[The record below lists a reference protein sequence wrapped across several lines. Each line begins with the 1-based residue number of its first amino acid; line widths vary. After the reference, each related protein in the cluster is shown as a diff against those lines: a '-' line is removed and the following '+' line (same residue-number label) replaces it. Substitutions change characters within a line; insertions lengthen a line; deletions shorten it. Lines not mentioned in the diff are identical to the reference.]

1 MTKQEF
7 TELTG
12 INPTEEEFDKIHEL
26 YMATGA
32 EMDKQSFCA
41 AYKSCKD
48 MTLVNAL
55 YHSLAFSIDR
65 LKEERDRIEK
75 EREEINNIFEDLHE
89 RALAAADVILSVA
102 NKNEDKK
109 IYYYLN
115 EAALTLIGEYNVWMR
130 KLIRGYNMT
139 CDERESF
146 FNEIAELKGQV
157 EEYKYSGKIEKYDRE
172 KEKQIILW
180 QRKEDVTSRGKT
192 V

>member
-12 INPTEEEFDKIHEL
+12 INPTEDEFDKIHEL

-55 YHSLAFSIDR
+55 YHSLAFSINR

-75 EREEINNIFEDLHE
+75 ERKEDRKKLEDLWEKTDEAVLNILKISKDANDEDH
-89 RALAAADVILSVA
+89 AILNSIAVSLVGKFDVCMA
-102 NKNEDKK
+102 
-109 IYYYLN
+109 
-115 EAALTLIGEYNVWMR
+115 
-130 KLIRGYNMT
+130 KLDRGYVM
-139 CDERESF
+139 DAEEREYF
-146 FNEIAELKGQV
+146 YDKIADLRNKCEGF
-157 EEYKYSGKIEKYDRE
+157 E
-172 KEKQIILW
+172 
-180 QRKEDVTSRGKT
+180 
-192 V
+192 

>member
-55 YHSLAFSIDR
+55 YHNMLFSTSR
-65 LKEERDRIEK
+65 LKEERDSIEK
-75 EREEINNIFEDLHE
+75 ERKEDRKKLEDLWE
-89 RALAAADVILSVA
+89 KTDAAAVKILDVAERTTNPDHADFL
-102 NKNEDKK
+102 NKAAVSLVGQFDVCMTKLEKGYAMDEEERNFLIDE
-109 IYYYLN
+109 IY
-115 EAALTLIGEYNVWMR
+115 R
-130 KLIRGYNMT
+130 
-139 CDERESF
+139 
-146 FNEIAELKGQV
+146 LKG
-157 EEYKYSGKIEKYDRE
+157 
-172 KEKQIILW
+172 
-180 QRKEDVTSRGKT
+180 
-192 V
+192 

>member
-48 MTLVNAL
+48 LTLVNAL
-55 YHSLAFSIDR
+55 YHSLAFSIIR

-75 EREEINNIFEDLHE
+75 ERKEDRKKLEDLWE
-89 RALAAADVILSVA
+89 KTDEAVFNILKMS
-102 NKNEDKK
+102 EDAPDEDHA
-109 IYYYLN
+109 ILN
-115 EAALTLIGEYNVWMR
+115 SIAVSLVGKFEVCMA
-130 KLIRGYNMT
+130 KLDRGYVM
-139 CDERESF
+139 DAEEREYF
-146 FNEIAELKGQV
+146 YDKIADLRNKCEGF
-157 EEYKYSGKIEKYDRE
+157 E
-172 KEKQIILW
+172 
-180 QRKEDVTSRGKT
+180 
-192 V
+192 

>member
-55 YHSLAFSIDR
+55 YHSLAFSINR
-65 LKEERDRIEK
+65 LKEERDRIKKEWKEDRKKLEDLWEK
-75 EREEINNIFEDLHE
+75 ADEAVFNILKISEEAPDDDHAILNSTAVSLVGKFDVCMAKLDRGYVMDAEEREYFYDKIADLRNKCEGFE
-89 RALAAADVILSVA
+89 
-102 NKNEDKK
+102 
-109 IYYYLN
+109 
-115 EAALTLIGEYNVWMR
+115 
-130 KLIRGYNMT
+130 
-139 CDERESF
+139 
-146 FNEIAELKGQV
+146 
-157 EEYKYSGKIEKYDRE
+157 
-172 KEKQIILW
+172 
-180 QRKEDVTSRGKT
+180 
-192 V
+192 

>member
-55 YHSLAFSIDR
+55 YRRLAFSINR
-65 LKEERDRIEK
+65 LKEERDSIEK
-75 EREEINNIFEDLHE
+75 ERKEDRKKLVDLWEKTDEAVFNILKMSEDAPDEDHAILNSIAVSLVGKFEVCM
-89 RALAAADVILSVA
+89 A
-102 NKNEDKK
+102 
-109 IYYYLN
+109 
-115 EAALTLIGEYNVWMR
+115 
-130 KLIRGYNMT
+130 KLDRGYVM
-139 CDERESF
+139 DAEEREYF
-146 FNEIAELKGQV
+146 YDKIADLRNKCEGF
-157 EEYKYSGKIEKYDRE
+157 E
-172 KEKQIILW
+172 
-180 QRKEDVTSRGKT
+180 
-192 V
+192 